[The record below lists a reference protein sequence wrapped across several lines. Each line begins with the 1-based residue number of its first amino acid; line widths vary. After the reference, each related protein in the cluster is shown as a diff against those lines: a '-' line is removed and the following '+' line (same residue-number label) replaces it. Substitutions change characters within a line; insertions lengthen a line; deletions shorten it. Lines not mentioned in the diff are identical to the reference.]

1 MKKFKPRGL
10 GIPIGNF
17 KLGPDGKLM
26 RDQAAMDAK
35 LDLCA
40 RIAKKKSKRI
50 RYGKRASANVNRT
63 P

>member
-1 MKKFKPRGL
+1 MKKFRPKSL
-10 GIPIGNF
+10 AIPIGNF

-26 RDQAAMDAK
+26 RDEKLIDAK

-50 RYGKRASANVNRT
+50 RYGKRACFNK
-63 P
+63 PI